1 MLPEPRR
8 QRLTHPTPSR
18 PTHPGHRKDFTAG
31 ARDIIPMMVGAAP
44 FGVIFGTLVASG
56 PLHSWHGQLMSLA
69 VFAGSAQFIA
79 LGLIAGHASFAVIW
93 ATTLVV
99 NLRHVLYSATLAP
112 HVAHLPARWRWV
124 LGALLTDEVFAVAWE
139 HYRHRAPGTVGPHYF
154 FGAGLAMYLNW
165 QLWTVAGLLFGAA
178 FPGLQSLG
186 LDFAMVA
193 TFIAIVVPQLVALRY
208 IAAAVTAGMLA
219 FFWQA
224 WPYKLGLLAA
234 VFAGVAVGV
243 LLSLSRPNSRR
254 SRKTTQEHARNN
266 ARKTAGASQ

>member
-1 MLPEPRR
+1 MSHPN
-8 QRLTHPTPSR
+8 RLR
-18 PTHPGHRKDFTAG
+18 EFTSG
-31 ARDIIPMMVGAAP
+31 ARDTIPMLVGAAP

-56 PLHSWHGQLMSLA
+56 PLHLWHGQLMSLL

-93 ATTLVV
+93 ATTFVV
-99 NLRHVLYSATLAP
+99 NLRHLLYSATLAP
-112 HVAHLPARWRWV
+112 YVAHLPARWRWA
-124 LGALLTDEVFAVAWE
+124 LGGLLTDEVFAVAWA
-139 HYRHRAPGTVGPHYF
+139 HYRLHPPGAIGPYYF
-154 FGAGLAMYLNW
+154 LGSGLSMYLNW
-165 QLWTVAGLLFGAA
+165 QVWTLAGLLFGAA

-208 IAAAVTAGMLA
+208 VAAAVTAGALA

-234 VFAGVAVGV
+234 VFVGVAVGV
-243 LLSLSRPNSRR
+243 MLSRPQTPRRTAAGVSR
-254 SRKTTQEHARNN
+254 
-266 ARKTAGASQ
+266 